1 MSLLNPRKLRKL
13 RNDPKLFFQDAFKK
27 RLIPLGNALKKYKP
41 KKREGYSKYV
51 IVSAVYNVE
60 KYLDDYFKSI
70 INQRLDFKKN
80 IHIVCV
86 DDGSTDNSAK
96 IIKSYQ
102 KKYPKNI
109 TYLYK
114 ENGGQASARN
124 LGLKYLQENESLKDK
139 FTWVTFTDPDDF
151 LDIGYFYEVDEFLA
165 SYLDDDICMIG
176 CNIIFYHEK
185 QKLYKDDHALNFK
198 FKNGVQI
205 RENLKLSCHL
215 QLYVNSIFI
224 KNDRIASQRL
234 YFNELIKIASE
245 DVLFVTYYLLENI
258 NSKSVFLPKA
268 RYFYRKREEENS
280 SMDLAYKNK
289 DFYLEINKMVTLEL
303 LKKSNSLIYT
313 QNLAL
318 YQLYWQIKPLI
329 NSPEK
334 LSILNESEQQE
345 YLNLL
350 DKIFSFIEIKTVV
363 NFSLAGCWFF
373 YKIGILNCFK
383 NERPPFQIAYIE
395 DYDPYKEQILITY
408 YTGDDKDIES
418 ILVDGEEVYVDYR
431 KIVKYDFLDR
441 VFCYQKRLWVSIP
454 KDAKGKLEMFN
465 NNEQSMVGKYGKY
478 FLDIKD
484 IRKEFQKRLPKSNI
498 WLLMDRDYEADDN
511 AEHLYRY
518 IMQNHPKQKIVF
530 ALRKES
536 SDWKRLEKEGFNLV
550 EFGSYEF
557 ERVVK
562 KMNLFISSHHPS
574 ALDIKIENFQRF
586 IFLGHGVDAVDLS
599 RWFNDLQFS
608 LRTSSTQAEYDSIA
622 NDYNRYKF
630 GKKEV
635 MLTGLA
641 RHDALLKNNRSDIKQ
656 ILIMPTWRNY
666 LVEKKDF
673 SLKRDLKSNF
683 LASEYYTKWNSFIQ
697 SAKLRELSEKFRYNI
712 IVVLH
717 YNMQSMVNVIDM
729 PDYISLEYRGINES
743 FQKNFQNSS
752 LMITDYS
759 SAAFEMAYLEKPV
772 IYYQFD
778 KEEFFSSHTYQK
790 GYFDYEKDGF
800 GPVVENEENLL
811 KELEKL
817 LQNNCK
823 VFGVYKKNIGST
835 FAFRDGRCCE
845 RIYSSIVDICSF
857 GAFNAIKR
865 NEFILQEAQ
874 KLQDSK
880 MYFHAFLKWQLLLRY
895 NNNWSDF
902 ILINFLYCSRKINK
916 SQYALDFIGNFF
928 DTEEKKLELSFGF
941 EYLRN
946 VIEAHDFETALCVLD
961 KMDFKD
967 GDLLHKNMIKI
978 KILLYVGDFLNFKRE
993 YEILLEQFNIKSEK
1007 LVLHLLCFQ
1016 GLLNRY
1022 ILEKNIDFSI
1032 IFIDKGVFK

>member
-1 MSLLNPRKLRKL
+1 MPLITAKKLEKLIRDPR
-13 RNDPKLFFQDAFKK
+13 LFFQDAFEK

-70 INQRLDFKKN
+70 INQRLDFEKN

-151 LDIGYFYEVDEFLA
+151 LDNGYFYEVDEFLV

-185 QKLYKDDHALNFK
+185 QKLYKDNHALNFK

-205 RENLKLSCHL
+205 RENYNLDNFIQLSVASCFINAKHFSGLWFDEILKP
-215 QLYVNSIFI
+215 NFEDAKFI
-224 KNDRIASQRL
+224 
-234 YFNELIKIASE
+234 NE
-245 DVLFVTYYLLENI
+245 YLLKNI
-258 NSKSVFLPKA
+258 NSKTAFLPKA
-268 RYFYRKREEENS
+268 KYFYRKREDGS
-280 SMDLAYKNK
+280 STLDSKLKSK
-289 DFYLEINKMVTLEL
+289 DYYLNVTRSGYLEILSDCVKNKRNIPLF
-303 LKKSNSLIYT
+303 I
-313 QNLAL
+313 QNLVL
-318 YQLYWQIKPLI
+318 YDLCWQIKPLI

-350 DKIFSFIEIKTVV
+350 DKIFSFIEIETVV

-383 NERPPFQIAYIE
+383 NERLPFQIAYIE

-454 KDAKGKLEMFN
+454 KDAKDKLEMFN
-465 NNEQSMVGKYGKY
+465 NNEQSMVGKYGEY

-536 SDWKRLEKEGFNLV
+536 SDWKRLKREGFNLV
-550 EFGSYEF
+550 EFGSYKF
-557 ERVVK
+557 RKIVNK
-562 KMNLFISSHHPS
+562 SSKIISSHADS
-574 ALDIKIENFQRF
+574 YLMRYITFRQQF
-586 IFLGHGVDAVDLS
+586 IFLQHGVIKNDLS
-599 RWFNDLQFS
+599 KWLNSRKIDLFI
-608 LRTSSTQAEYDSIA
+608 TSTKEEHNSIV

-635 MLTGLA
+635 VLTGLA
-641 RHDALLKNNRSDIKQ
+641 RHDTLLKNNQNSIKQ
-656 ILIMPTWRNY
+656 VLVMPTWRHY
-666 LVEKKDF
+666 LSGLMIGNSGIRKLKDGF
-673 SLKRDLKSNF
+673 RE
-683 LASEYYTKWNSFIQ
+683 SEYFQKWNSLLNSDVLQ
-697 SAKLRELSEKFRYNI
+697 KLCKKYSYAIVFNPHPNI
-712 IVVLH
+712 IPYLKDFEIPSYVSIA
-717 YNMQSMVNVIDM
+717 NENK
-729 PDYISLEYRGINES
+729 SLQDL
-743 FQKNFQNSS
+743 FCKSS

-759 SAAFEMAYLEKPV
+759 SVAFEMAYLGKSV

-778 KEEFFSSHTYQK
+778 KEEFFSSHTLQK

-800 GPVVENEENLL
+800 GPVAENEENLL
-811 KELEKL
+811 KQLENFL
-817 LQNNCK
+817 RNDCK
-823 VFGVYKKNIGST
+823 PFGVYKDNIDST
-835 FAFRDGRCCE
+835 FAFKDGKCCE
-845 RIYSSIVDICSF
+845 RNYKT
-857 GAFNAIKR
+857 IKYG
-865 NEFILQEAQ
+865 
-874 KLQDSK
+874 K
-880 MYFHAFLKWQLLLRY
+880 
-895 NNNWSDF
+895 
-902 ILINFLYCSRKINK
+902 
-916 SQYALDFIGNFF
+916 
-928 DTEEKKLELSFGF
+928 
-941 EYLRN
+941 
-946 VIEAHDFETALCVLD
+946 
-961 KMDFKD
+961 
-967 GDLLHKNMIKI
+967 
-978 KILLYVGDFLNFKRE
+978 
-993 YEILLEQFNIKSEK
+993 
-1007 LVLHLLCFQ
+1007 
-1016 GLLNRY
+1016 
-1022 ILEKNIDFSI
+1022 
-1032 IFIDKGVFK
+1032 

>member
-1 MSLLNPRKLRKL
+1 MPLITAKKLEKLIRDPR
-13 RNDPKLFFQDAFKK
+13 LFFQDAFEK

-124 LGLKYLQENESLKDK
+124 LGLKYLQENESLRDK

-151 LDIGYFYEVDEFLA
+151 LDIGYFDEVDEFL
-165 SYLDDDICMIG
+165 STHQNDNICMIG
-176 CNIIFYHEK
+176 CNVIFYHEK
-185 QKLYKDDHALNFK
+185 QKLYKDNHALNFK

-205 RENLKLSCHL
+205 RENYNLDSFIQLSVASCFINAKHFNGLWFDEALKP
-215 QLYVNSIFI
+215 NFEDAKFI
-224 KNDRIASQRL
+224 
-234 YFNELIKIASE
+234 NE
-245 DVLFVTYYLLENI
+245 YLLKNT
-258 NSKSVFLPKA
+258 NFKSAFLPKA
-268 RYFYRKREEENS
+268 RYFYRKREDGS
-280 SMDLAYKNK
+280 STLDSKLKSKDYYLNVTRSGYLKILSDCVKNK
-289 DFYLEINKMVTLEL
+289 RNIPLFI
-303 LKKSNSLIYT
+303 
-313 QNLAL
+313 QNLVL
-318 YQLYWQIKPLI
+318 YDLCWQIKPLI

-350 DKIFSFIEIKTVV
+350 DKIFSFIEIETVV

-373 YKIGILNCFK
+373 YKVGILNCFK
-383 NERPPFQIAYIE
+383 NERLPFQIAYIE

-408 YTGDDKDIES
+408 YTGDDKGIES
-418 ILVDGEEVYVDYR
+418 ILVDGEEVYADYK

-454 KDAKGKLEMFN
+454 KDAKDKLEMFN
-465 NNEQSMVGKYGKY
+465 NNEQSMVGKYGEY

-498 WLLMDRDYEADDN
+498 WLLTDRDYEADDN

-518 IMQNHPKQKIVF
+518 IMQNHSKQKIVF

-550 EFGSYEF
+550 EFGSYKFRKIVNESS
-557 ERVVK
+557 K
-562 KMNLFISSHHPS
+562 IISSHADS
-574 ALDIKIENFQRF
+574 YLMRYITFRQQF
-586 IFLGHGVDAVDLS
+586 IFLQHGVIKDDLS
-599 RWFNDLQFS
+599 KWLNSRKIDLFI
-608 LRTSSTQAEYDSIA
+608 TSTKEEYNSIV

-635 MLTGLA
+635 VLTGLA
-641 RHDALLKNNRSDIKQ
+641 RHDTLLKNNQNSIKQ
-656 ILIMPTWRNY
+656 VLVMPTWRHY
-666 LVEKKDF
+666 LSGLMIGNSGIRKLKDDF
-673 SLKRDLKSNF
+673 RESKYF
-683 LASEYYTKWNSFIQ
+683 QKWNSLLNSDVLQ
-697 SAKLRELSEKFRYNI
+697 KLCKKYSYAIVFNPHPNI
-712 IVVLH
+712 IPYLKDFEIPSYVSIASE
-717 YNMQSMVNVIDM
+717 NK
-729 PDYISLEYRGINES
+729 SLQDL
-743 FQKNFQNSS
+743 FCKSS

-759 SAAFEMAYLEKPV
+759 SVAFEMAYLGKSV

-778 KEEFFSSHTYQK
+778 KEEFFSSHTLQK

-811 KELEKL
+811 KQLENFL
-817 LQNNCK
+817 RNDCK
-823 VFGVYKKNIGST
+823 SFGVYKDNINS
-835 FAFRDGRCCE
+835 AFVFKDGRCCE
-845 RIYSSIVDICSF
+845 RNYK
-857 GAFNAIKR
+857 AIKYG
-865 NEFILQEAQ
+865 
-874 KLQDSK
+874 K
-880 MYFHAFLKWQLLLRY
+880 
-895 NNNWSDF
+895 
-902 ILINFLYCSRKINK
+902 
-916 SQYALDFIGNFF
+916 
-928 DTEEKKLELSFGF
+928 
-941 EYLRN
+941 
-946 VIEAHDFETALCVLD
+946 
-961 KMDFKD
+961 
-967 GDLLHKNMIKI
+967 
-978 KILLYVGDFLNFKRE
+978 
-993 YEILLEQFNIKSEK
+993 
-1007 LVLHLLCFQ
+1007 
-1016 GLLNRY
+1016 
-1022 ILEKNIDFSI
+1022 
-1032 IFIDKGVFK
+1032 